1 MWMPRLSTAS
11 LSLCYTLFARVVLI
25 QTLGKITERA
35 HMCFFVLRAAA
46 NTHPSFSG
54 HIREKYAQLE
64 QTWSSLSDI
73 YARGEAV
80 LADPRAEGIHRTLN
94 GAIMLG
100 RNLVSVAKAGTLA
113 WDSGASTQVIS
124 IIQTLLELKDQSPGG
139 KCNFCFT
146 SLYLYSPLHL
156 NSL

>member
-1 MWMPRLSTAS
+1 
-11 LSLCYTLFARVVLI
+11 
-25 QTLGKITERA
+25 
-35 HMCFFVLRAAA
+35 MCIFFVLRAAA

-80 LADPRAEGIHRTLN
+80 LADPRAEGTHRTLN

-124 IIQTLLELKDQSPGG
+124 IIQTLLELKDQSSGG
-139 KCNFCFT
+139 ECNFLFYLFI
-146 SLYLYSPLHL
+146 SLFPTTFKQLITNYPFRQRPK
-156 NSL
+156 SLIAVCSS

>member
-1 MWMPRLSTAS
+1 MPRLSTAS

>member
-1 MWMPRLSTAS
+1 M
-11 LSLCYTLFARVVLI
+11 VLI

-35 HMCFFVLRAAA
+35 DMCFFFFVLRAAA

-80 LADPRAEGIHRTLN
+80 LVDPRAEGIHRTLN

-124 IIQTLLELKDQSPGG
+124 IIQTLLELKDQFPGG